1 MIRVL
6 GCLPAIPQSRRSRDS
21 SLCTRE
27 PCPAGG
33 RRTKAGG
40 AGGHVGPPLRGYWEG
55 QQIWGNGRG
64 RSPAPTRVP
73 EVSAVGRCRH
83 RPLRDAGDGAS
94 RTPPPTEGT
103 GETDCRVGP
112 LGLLAMTVFLSFRGA
127 KRRGNPFLSQE
138 GPALYMAGEEMRLS
152 VMGHDCQGSAERS
165 GERGDSSW
173 SIRFLPDNLRVQH
186 GVGGAED

>member
-1 MIRVL
+1 MRL
-6 GCLPAIPQSRRSRDS
+6 SGGTADPGKRAGTESRPYTGTGSF
-21 SLCTRE
+21 C
-27 PCPAGG
+27 GG
-33 RRTKAGG
+33 
-40 AGGHVGPPLRGYWEG
+40 PMY
-55 QQIWGNGRG
+55 
-64 RSPAPTRVP
+64 
-73 EVSAVGRCRH
+73 RH
-83 RPLRDAGDGAS
+83 RPLRDVGDGAS

-103 GETDCRVGP
+103 GDADCRVGP
-112 LGLLAMTVFLSFRGA
+112 TGLLAMTVFLSFRGA

-186 GVGGAED
+186 GVGGAEV